1 MQQIK
6 VGECGLQREPVTF
19 LCVARNRGDSR
30 MAYDNLDRAI
40 DKEIGAR
47 NRGAV
52 RHRENKIAW
61 ALGGAATI
69 AALAVLLAA
78 IWPDMTQLTNAPS
91 PRTAPST
98 TGSAPSPMTPR

>member
-1 MQQIK
+1 
-6 VGECGLQREPVTF
+6 
-19 LCVARNRGDSR
+19 
-30 MAYDNLDRAI
+30 MAYDLDRAI

-52 RHRENKIAW
+52 PHRANKVAW

-69 AALAVLLAA
+69 AALTVLLAA

-91 PRTAPST
+91 PSRTAPST
-98 TGSAPSPMTPR
+98 TGSAPSP